1 MANQHVTVIYD
12 QEETV
17 NGLGTMIGQ
26 YLEQNIEEFEKKRK
40 QALKLKICTSVEM
53 DKGIATTIRFNKD
66 KIFIKNGIAED
77 SDMHMKGSYL
87 VLANIV
93 TGKANPVKEILKKNV
108 QIIKH
113 PLMKPIQTFRLL
125 SFLKIPKELLIK
137 TG

>member
-1 MANQHVTVIYD
+1 MVNQHVTVIYD

-26 YLEQNIEEFEKKRK
+26 YLEQNIEEFENKRK
-40 QALKLKICTSVEM
+40 QALKLDICTTVEM
-53 DKGIATTIRFNKD
+53 DKGIASTIRFSRD
-66 KIFIKNGIAED
+66 KIFIKNGVAED

-87 VLANIV
+87 TLANIL

-137 TG
+137 